1 MEGSKE
7 NDRSEMAERR
17 NEASKHDWKRREEK
31 TGSWEKWKQLIEGGG
46 MKRKI
51 PNDKC

>member
-1 MEGSKE
+1 MTDQRWQKE
-7 NDRSEMAERR
+7 EM
-17 NEASKHDWKRREEK
+17 KHLNNDWKRREEK